1 VLSDEEARAIEQS
14 LRTNGHGPLLVRWV
28 EELLA
33 DRRERVAQV
42 AYIRQRVEQA
52 LVYLSKLC
60 EPRAGTHREAKER
73 ARRYRG

>member
-1 VLSDEEARAIEQS
+1 MSDEEARAIEQS
-14 LRTNGHGPLLVRWV
+14 LRANGHGPLLVRWV

-33 DRRERVAQV
+33 DRRERVQQV

-52 LVYLSKLC
+52 LTYLAGLC
-60 EPRAGTHREAKER
+60 ESKGGTRREAKER

>member
-1 VLSDEEARAIEQS
+1 MLSDEEARAIEQS
-14 LRTNGHGPLLVRWV
+14 LRANGHGPLLVRWV

-42 AYIRQRVEQA
+42 AYIRQRIEQA